1 MNIVGTN
8 ISVNNQGSSMGTSL
22 IKAGSILFLI
32 EILLMILFLVTI
44 GLSGS
49 QLNTVV
55 YLLIV
60 GLVVLIVRC
69 VFQYSVVSIGAP
81 GKTQVLTLSIL
92 VNISII
98 LFLHC
103 YPK

>member
-1 MNIVGTN
+1 
-8 ISVNNQGSSMGTSL
+8 MGTSL
-22 IKAGSILFLI
+22 IKVGSILFLI

-81 GKTQVLTLSIL
+81 GKPKSLHY
-92 VNISII
+92 
-98 LFLHC
+98 LFW
-103 YPK
+103 

>member
-1 MNIVGTN
+1 
-8 ISVNNQGSSMGTSL
+8 MGTSL
-22 IKAGSILFLI
+22 IKVGSILFLI

-69 VFQYSVVSIGAP
+69 VFFN
-81 GKTQVLTLSIL
+81 TQ
-92 VNISII
+92 
-98 LFLHC
+98 
-103 YPK
+103 

>member
-1 MNIVGTN
+1 
-8 ISVNNQGSSMGTSL
+8 
-22 IKAGSILFLI
+22 
-32 EILLMILFLVTI
+32 MILFLVTI

-69 VFQYSVVSIGAP
+69 VFNTQLEHL
-81 GKTQVLTLSIL
+81 GKPKSLHY
-92 VNISII
+92 
-98 LFLHC
+98 LFW
-103 YPK
+103 